1 VTDEL
6 LSLCAVVAS
15 ASPDCRRLLRQA
27 AVEVPT
33 PVEVVE
39 AENAAAACRATGNA
53 DYVYLDASLPNAD
66 CTQVVA
72 AARAAAKPPFTVL
85 LAATGTTN
93 APLTTDAVAVK
104 PVSLDEARHLFE
116 RSIHVRLPSR
126 VLVVDD
132 SSTMRSIVRKILSA
146 TRFPFEVS
154 EADEGRAAIKRVSE
168 AEFDIVFLD
177 YHMPGFSGLETLS
190 AFKREGRRITVIV
203 MTSAPDQALSQRVS
217 EEGAAFLKKPFYP
230 ADIEAVL
237 AQHYGLTA
245 LNPKRT

>member
-6 LSLCAVVAS
+6 LSLCAIVAS
-15 ASPDCRRLLRQA
+15 ASRDCCRLLRQA
-27 AVEVPT
+27 AADVPT
-33 PVEVVE
+33 PIEMIE
-39 AENAAAACRATGNA
+39 AENAAAACRAVGRA
-53 DYVYLDASLPNAD
+53 DCVYLDASLPSAD
-66 CTQVVA
+66 CAEVVST
-72 AARAAAKPPFTVL
+72 ARAAAKPPFIVMLT
-85 LAATGTTN
+85 ATGAAN

-104 PVSLDEARHLFE
+104 PVSLDEARYLFE

-146 TRFPFEVS
+146 TRFPFEII
-154 EADEGRAAIKRVSE
+154 EADEGRVAIERVSE

-177 YHMPGFSGLETLS
+177 YNMPGFSGLETLS
-190 AFKREGRRITVIV
+190 AFKREGRHMTVIV
-203 MTSAPDQALSQRVS
+203 MTSAPDQAISQRVR

-245 LNPKRT
+245 LNPKRA